1 MAQGDD
7 AREQMIQVPPRVL
20 VELIATM
27 TAAPPNTGTVKVRSA
42 GPKPPADDF
51 WRAREC
57 GTQTRLRRLIIFGA
71 CGSAG
76 RKQGCVVRPDW
87 SNRQAIIFFKA
98 QHSKT
103 ARFYCKWARSFDI
116 GSQADLNG
124 LFLQIF

>member
-57 GTQTRLRRLIIFGA
+57 GTQTRLRRPSSNYFWRVRE
-71 CGSAG
+71 CGTETRLRRSARLEQSAG
-76 RKQGCVVRPDW
+76 NNIFQGPALEDC
-87 SNRQAIIFFKA
+87 
-98 QHSKT
+98 T
-103 ARFYCKWARSFDI
+103 
-116 GSQADLNG
+116 L
-124 LFLQIF
+124 LLQMGPKF